1 MFCVRTNILAHFSG
15 SGGNPIILSG
25 PSRPNPHVLP
35 ERSVINMRVG
45 DGLSSVYVA
54 FAIDGDELR
63 SIPRKD
69 VGICP
74 WEANE
79 LLHPSCLRFTN
90 ANSHFIPW
98 VLYVV
103 RLRVCGRRSGP
114 SSSKAI
120 PLGRPNWVQLAEWLP
135 SWSKI

>member
-1 MFCVRTNILAHFSG
+1 M
-15 SGGNPIILSG
+15 SG

-103 RLRVCGRRSGP
+103 RLRVCDVDPPVVVKGDSARAPELGP
-114 SSSKAI
+114 AC
-120 PLGRPNWVQLAEWLP
+120 
-135 SWSKI
+135 